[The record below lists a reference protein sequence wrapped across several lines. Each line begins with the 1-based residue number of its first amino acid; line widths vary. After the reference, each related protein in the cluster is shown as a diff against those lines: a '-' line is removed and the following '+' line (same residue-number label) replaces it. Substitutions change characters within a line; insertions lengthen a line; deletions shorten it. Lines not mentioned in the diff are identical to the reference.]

1 MNQPDYLVEIPKN
14 TAIPMSIAAYMNCAK
29 SLGLSSMK
37 TDLKFLILD
46 QTSVEIERPP
56 TLFFERLRMAEAM
69 DKKAAELGA
78 ADESDDDKEQKK
90 GRKENDFMFLQAYE
104 QIKDLNLAQFRPKK
118 PVSSEPHLAFKIKF
132 ENERVQGD
140 GGPYR

>member
-1 MNQPDYLVEIPKN
+1 MNQPEYLAEIPKN

-69 DKKAAELGA
+69 DKKAAELGG